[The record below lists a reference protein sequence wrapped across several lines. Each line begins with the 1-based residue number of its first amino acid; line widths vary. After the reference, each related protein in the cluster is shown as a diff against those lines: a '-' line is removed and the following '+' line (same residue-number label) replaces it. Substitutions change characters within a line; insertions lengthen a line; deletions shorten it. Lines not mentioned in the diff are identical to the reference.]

1 MILRSDLTIRP
12 RDSTSG
18 FTLLEV
24 LISLAAAT
32 AVLVVIL
39 SIIPAQGIRT
49 KQRLDT
55 LIATEFAFSVL
66 EEYRVTYPQM
76 SSNGTVSDWSWTI
89 EETLDRQ
96 LRAETLEGLLSYVE
110 VEVTVWNE
118 KSPENLTKLS
128 TLIARRSQ

>member
-1 MILRSDLTIRP
+1 MILRSDLTIKP

-49 KQRLDT
+49 KQRFDT

-89 EETLDRQ
+89 EETPDRQ
-96 LRAETLEGLLSYVE
+96 LGAETLEGLLSYVE